1 MRADIEK
8 IIKEYGVNTFLNEK
22 NIKRAEEQLRS
33 DETVLY
39 LSPTNAIVYTGK
51 NKKSLVGTIVIT
63 NQRVF
68 LYSKV
73 LFSVTIESFN
83 MTDLNSIESTSN
95 GLSGSKLKLHTNTK
109 TMEVLISYKSSIATK
124 IIQLLDTTMNE
135 AKNKNQSSIAP
146 TDNIDQIKKL
156 AELKDLGIISQEEF
170 EKKKQDL
177 LNKI

>member
-8 IIKEYGVNTFLNEK
+8 IIKEYEVNTFLNEK

-39 LSPTNAIVYTGK
+39 LSPTNAVVYTGK
-51 NKKSLVGTIVIT
+51 NKKSLVGIIVIT
-63 NQRVF
+63 NRRVF

-124 IIQLLDTTMNE
+124 IMQLLDKTMND
-135 AKNKNQSSIAP
+135 AKNKNQSSVTP

-156 AELKDLGIISQEEF
+156 AELKELGIISQEEF

-177 LNKI
+177 LTKI

>member
-8 IIKEYGVNTFLNEK
+8 IIKEYEVNTFLNEK
-22 NIKRAEEQLRS
+22 NIKRAEEQLGS

-39 LSPTNAIVYTGK
+39 LSPTNAVVYTGK
-51 NKKSLVGTIVIT
+51 NKKSLVGIIVIT
-63 NQRVF
+63 NRRVF

-124 IIQLLDTTMNE
+124 IMQLLDTTMND
-135 AKNKNQSSIAP
+135 AKNKNQSNVTP

-156 AELKDLGIISQEEF
+156 AELKELGIISQEEF